1 MEILK
6 YKEYEIGFMLS
17 YESNSKISVRL
28 SGRTLARAGDKV
40 RLLTLQLE
48 LLVINSIKLLGKLL
62 SVVT

>member
-17 YESNSKISVRL
+17 YESNSEIGVLLR
-28 SGRTLARAGDKV
+28 GRIPAGAGDKV
-40 RLLTLQLE
+40 RILTPSLE
-48 LLVINSIKLLGKLL
+48 LLVINSVKLLGKLL